1 VRIALRL
8 HGGLSARASVE
19 QAGAAE
25 RAGLSAVWFAEN
37 PFNRGV
43 LPAMAACALAT
54 SAIRIGIGVFN
65 PFNRHPTLIAME
77 MGALDELSGGRA
89 MLGIGAGIKVAQ
101 IGLPCERPIA
111 AVRDAI
117 QIVRPLLRGEEVD
130 YAGKVFSAAKVRL
143 EFPPCRASMPI
154 LMAAVGDQALGLC
167 GEIADGL
174 LISNMCPP
182 AYTRRAV
189 GMVAGAARRAGRP
202 RVSAVVQYAP
212 CAIEDDGA
220 EARRIAKGLVGAMLV
235 AFWRGGRA
243 LPATQSA
250 LRDYNGVEAEEFG
263 RIMDRLARGE
273 PAETVLDDRLLTHYA
288 VAGTPAQCLG
298 RFDAYRE
305 AGVTELA
312 LWFAPDRGLE
322 SIERLGRALQTHGLA
337 TMKGI
342 ASPDLGGEC

>member
-1 VRIALRL
+1 MRIALRL
-8 HGGLSARASVE
+8 HGGLSARACVA
-19 QAGAAE
+19 QASAAE

-37 PFNRGV
+37 PFNRGT
-43 LPAMAACALAT
+43 LPAMTACALAT
-54 SAIRIGIGVFN
+54 SAIGVGIGVFN

-101 IGLPCERPIA
+101 MGLPTGRPIA

-130 YAGKVFSAAKVRL
+130 YAGKVFSAVKVRL
-143 EFPPCRASMPI
+143 EFPPCRAGMPI

-167 GEIADGL
+167 GELADGL
-174 LISNMCPP
+174 MISNMCPP

-189 GMVAGAARRAGRP
+189 GMVADAARRAARP
-202 RVSAVVQYAP
+202 SASAVVQYAP

-220 EARRIAKGLVGAMLV
+220 DARRIAKGLVGAMLV

-250 LRDYNGVEAEEFG
+250 LRDYNGLEPEEFG
-263 RIMDRLARGE
+263 RVMDRLARGE
-273 PAETVLDDRLLTHYA
+273 PAEAVLDDRLLAHYA
-288 VAGTPAQCLG
+288 VAGTPAQCVE
-298 RFDAYRE
+298 RVDAYRE

-312 LWFAPDRGLE
+312 LWFAPDRSLE
-322 SIERLGRALQTHGLA
+322 SIERLGRALSRLQ
-337 TMKGI
+337 
-342 ASPDLGGEC
+342 

>member
-1 VRIALRL
+1 MRIALRL
-8 HGGLSARASVE
+8 HGGLSARACVE

-89 MLGIGAGIKVAQ
+89 MLGIGAGIKVGQ

-143 EFPPCRASMPI
+143 EFPPCRAGMPI
-154 LMAAVGDQALGLC
+154 FMAAVGDQALGLC
-167 GEIADGL
+167 GELADGL
-174 LISNMCPP
+174 MISNMCPP
-182 AYTRRAV
+182 EYTRRAV
-189 GMVAGAARRAGRP
+189 GIVAGAAQRAGRP

-212 CAIEDDGA
+212 CAIEDDGT

-250 LRDYNGVEAEEFG
+250 LRDYNGIEPEEFG
-263 RIMDRLARGE
+263 RIMDRLTRGE
-273 PAETVLDDRLLTHYA
+273 PAETVLDDRLLDHYA

-298 RFDAYRE
+298 RFDAYRK

-312 LWFAPDRGLE
+312 LWFAPDRSPE
-322 SIERLGRALQTHGLA
+322 SIARLGELNFVRSAL
-337 TMKGI
+337 
-342 ASPDLGGEC
+342 